1 MNVSV
6 RLLNHYNDRQ
16 LNEMMTRDT
25 ARGRLIGAA
34 RRGRRPV
41 AHSHVGGR
49 SRDAGLSPGTQPVGT
64 IKSEDA
70 DR

>member
-34 RRGRRPV
+34 RREG
-41 AHSHVGGR
+41 A
-49 SRDAGLSPGTQPVGT
+49 L
-64 IKSEDA
+64 
-70 DR
+70 